1 MISLIICSRSKEISQ
16 TLWHNVEATVGIDHE
31 WVIVDNSTRQYNIF
45 QAYNE
50 GVRRATGDIL
60 CFMHDDILY
69 HTDGWGKIVEHAF
82 EENPNTAL
90 LGLAG
95 AHVVPDADNP
105 MWGFQHISTV
115 RIWTKEPLKETPF
128 DQHGGLP
135 DGGYWSGNLSF
146 AQGRTNVPVAN
157 IDGLWMCCR
166 RECFDKIKFDE
177 QTYDGFHCYDAD
189 ISMQVLANDW
199 DILVNT
205 EILVEHFSDSILTPD
220 YFRAAGQ
227 WYGKWKKSLPI
238 VRGVELEP
246 WMVNLMKYYTMDERR
261 YEEAL
266 MENRRLRSTH
276 AYMIGKAILSPL
288 RLFRN
293 KQRSKQTPC
302 PPSRS

>member
-16 TLWHNVEATVGIDHE
+16 RLRHNVEATVGTDHE

-69 HTDGWGKIVEHAF
+69 HTDGWGEIVERVF

-95 AHVVPDADNP
+95 AHVVPDTDNP
-105 MWGFQHISTV
+105 MWGFQHISTA

-128 DQHGGLP
+128 DQHGSLP
-135 DGGYWSGNLSF
+135 GGGYWSGNLSF

-166 RECFDKIKFDE
+166 AENMHQLRFDDI
-177 QTYDGFHCYDAD
+177 TYDGFHCYDAD
-189 ISMQVLANDW
+189 LSMQVIDRGW
-199 DILVNT
+199 DIMVTT

-227 WYGKWKKSLPI
+227 WYEKWKKSLPI

-246 WMVNLMKYYTMDERR
+246 WMVDLMKHYTMDERR

-276 AYMIGKAILSPL
+276 AYRIGKAILSPL

-293 KQRSKQTPC
+293 K
-302 PPSRS
+302 